1 MMILIV
7 EDNRALATNMIE
19 FFEAHGYQ
27 CDYAD
32 NGPQGLLLAQTQKFN
47 AIVLDIMLPGMN
59 GLSICGTLRNS
70 GNQTPI
76 LMLTALDSLDDKL
89 EGFNIGA
96 DDYLV
101 KPFDLPELIARVQ
114 VIIKR
119 STSTGITLNVADL
132 TMDITSREVKRAGH
146 VIELNRACWKILEAL
161 LRVSPKVLTR
171 QEIEHLIWSDEL
183 PNSDVLKS
191 HIYQLRQKV
200 DKPFNLPLLHTVRG
214 VGLSLKLKSA

>member
-1 MMILIV
+1 MILIV

-59 GLSICGTLRNS
+59 GLSICGALRNS

-89 EGFNIGA
+89 EGFNVGA

-183 PNSDVLKS
+183 PDSDVLKS

-214 VGLSLKLKSA
+214 VGLSLRLKSA